1 MLIIRT
7 KRINLGGIALFPVII
22 INSKLTKERQKVL
35 INHELIHIRQQLE
48 LMVIPFYIA
57 YLFNYLLNRFKYKT
71 HNEAY
76 RNIIFEKEAFRH
88 ESDFDYL
95 SNRPFWNFLKMKN
108 EK

>member
-22 INSKLTKERQKVL
+22 INSKLTEERQKIL
-35 INHELIHIRQQLE
+35 INHELIHIRQQVE
-48 LMVIPFYIA
+48 LMVIPFYIV

-76 RNIIFEKEAFRH
+76 RNIIFEREAFK
-88 ESDFDYL
+88 EELNFEYL
-95 SNRPFWNFLKMKN
+95 STRPFWNFLKY
-108 EK
+108 